1 MGDYTPPAHEPIIQ
15 QRYYQGWTRGET
27 EEAIR
32 LRRAGYTA
40 AQIARNLSRSRCSVI
55 GKLHRLGLSGGAK

>member
-1 MGDYTPPAHEPIIQ
+1 MSEVTASAPEPVIQ

-55 GKLHRLGLSGGAK
+55 GKLHRLDLIGGAK

>member
-1 MGDYTPPAHEPIIQ
+1 MGNYTSPAPEPIIQ

-55 GKLHRLGLSGGAK
+55 GKLHRLGLIGGAK